1 MFKINNNISIVN
13 FEQINISWV
22 AIKNSVFMNIL

>member
-13 FEQINISWV
+13 FEQVNIFWA
-22 AIKNSVFMNIL
+22 AIKSSVFMNIL